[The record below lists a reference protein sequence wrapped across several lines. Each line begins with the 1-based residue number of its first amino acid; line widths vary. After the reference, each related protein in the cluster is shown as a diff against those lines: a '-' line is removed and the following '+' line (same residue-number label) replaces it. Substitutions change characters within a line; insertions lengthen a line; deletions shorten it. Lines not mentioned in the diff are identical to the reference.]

1 MVSMTFYD
9 VPDSSGKSG
18 KTRASYKF
26 TFEFN
31 RDGDIIHQK
40 GVSFQDTAA
49 KLIEETFFTYNSKGF
64 RIAAQHPNASKPYAT
79 DFYDDNGKLNT
90 IYSLDDQTG
99 RTLKTTKLIYKAGES
114 LCEYDVYLPD
124 GKLTDRTV
132 YKSKG
137 DLVTQTTEY
146 DAAGQLI
153 EQNDFTYDTEG
164 RLVAK
169 ANTTKGQTF
178 KTSIKYADF
187 DRSGNYLT
195 AVSYAN
201 GKPYQIEK
209 RALTYY

>member
-1 MVSMTFYD
+1 MKSLFVLSVLSLLIYSCSRTSKRKNDLFYDGIKGKVSMVSMTFYD

-124 GKLTDRTV
+124 GKLTYRNV
-132 YKSKG
+132 YK
-137 DLVTQTTEY
+137 
-146 DAAGQLI
+146 
-153 EQNDFTYDTEG
+153 
-164 RLVAK
+164 
-169 ANTTKGQTF
+169 
-178 KTSIKYADF
+178 
-187 DRSGNYLT
+187 
-195 AVSYAN
+195 
-201 GKPYQIEK
+201 
-209 RALTYY
+209 